1 MNRKTSLKDIAE
13 HLGVST
19 ALVSYVIN
27 HKEKQFRVGPEMV
40 KKIRKAAI
48 EMNYQPNL
56 VAKSLKSGQ
65 TKTIG
70 LIVADI
76 SNPFFSMIARLIED
90 EARKQ
95 GYVVFFGSSDEN
107 AQKSQ
112 SLSSV
117 FLNRQ
122 VDGFII
128 APAEH
133 TEDQILA
140 LQNTGKPVVL
150 IDRYFPGLPADIVR
164 INNAEIAQEA
174 VSHLI
179 SKGRK
184 NIAVLTYKTTLAH
197 ITDRTKGYQQALKKH
212 GLKAN
217 KALICEASYQDIET
231 DVERQLLKL
240 FNGKHKVDAIFF
252 VTNSLAVLGLKIIN
266 RLGIKV
272 PDELAIVSFDQSDAF
287 DFFYAPLSYVSQ
299 CLHQLGAE
307 AVSLLVK
314 KLQQLPYERIF
325 ESVIVEA
332 KLVIR
337 DS

>member
-1 MNRKTSLKDIAE
+1 MNKKTSLKDIAE

-19 ALVSYVIN
+19 TLVSYVIN
-27 HKEKQFRVGPEMV
+27 HKEKQFRVNPEMV
-40 KKIRKAAI
+40 KKIRTAAV

-70 LIVADI
+70 LIVGDI
-76 SNPFFSMIARLIED
+76 SKPFFSRIARLIED

-107 AQKSQ
+107 AEKSQ

-140 LQNTGKPVVL
+140 LQKTEKPVVL

-164 INNAEIAQEA
+164 INNAEIAQKA
-174 VSHLI
+174 VTHLI

-184 NIAVLTYKTTLAH
+184 NIAVLTYKTTLTH
-197 ITDRTKGYQQALKKH
+197 ITDRTKGYQQALKTH
-212 GLKAN
+212 RLKAN
-217 KALICEASYQDIET
+217 KALICELSYQDDER
-231 DVERQLLKL
+231 DVERQMLAL
-240 FNGKHKVDAIFF
+240 FDGKRKVDAIFF

-272 PDELAIVSFDQSDAF
+272 PDELAIVSFDRSDAF

-299 CLHQLGAE
+299 CLQQMGKE

-314 KLQQLPYERIF
+314 KLHQPPKDRVY
-325 ESVIVEA
+325 ESVMVEA